1 MSRNTNKNSKYFTI
15 QTTTLLPK
23 ERFQSTS
30 GRPRKKYMQ
39 NYQNLSIST
48 SKFVEN
54 IDKHKKTKKLPNDC
68 ELINVAS
75 KNCTEVSS
83 RFLRKGNLMSS

>member
-1 MSRNTNKNSKYFTI
+1 MSSNTNKNSKHFTI
-15 QTTTLLPK
+15 QTTTLLRQNK
-23 ERFQSTS
+23 LQSTS

-48 SKFVEN
+48 GKFVEN
-54 IDKHKKTKKLPNDC
+54 IDKHKTKKLPNDC

-75 KNCTEVSS
+75 KNCTKASS
-83 RFLRKGNLMSS
+83 RLLQKGNLMS